1 MKFKFTSL
9 SSAEENSINNY
20 TGEKSRKYIIK
31 EFINMKSAVQYVAN
45 NSGFVTTDDEKKSF
59 VVRNIEKIN

>member
-1 MKFKFTSL
+1 MKYKFTSL

-20 TGEKSRKYIIK
+20 TGEKSGEYIIK

-45 NSGFVTTDDEKKSF
+45 NSGFVTTDDEKNHLLLEILK
-59 VVRNIEKIN
+59 K

>member
-20 TGEKSRKYIIK
+20 TGEKSGEYYVVPNTPSLIYRNVSQDLSKILSENIFS
-31 EFINMKSAVQYVAN
+31 EDCSRFLSFKS
-45 NSGFVTTDDEKKSF
+45 
-59 VVRNIEKIN
+59 

>member
-20 TGEKSRKYIIK
+20 TGEKSGEYIIK
-31 EFINMKSAVQYVAN
+31 EFINMKSAVLYVAN
-45 NSGFVTTDDEKKSF
+45 NSGFVTTDDEKNHLLLEILK
-59 VVRNIEKIN
+59 K

>member
-20 TGEKSRKYIIK
+20 TGEKI
-31 EFINMKSAVQYVAN
+31 
-45 NSGFVTTDDEKKSF
+45 
-59 VVRNIEKIN
+59 RNIEKIN

>member
-20 TGEKSRKYIIK
+20 TGEKSGEYIIK
-31 EFINMKSAVQYVAN
+31 E
-45 NSGFVTTDDEKKSF
+45 
-59 VVRNIEKIN
+59 

>member
-20 TGEKSRKYIIK
+20 TGEKSGEYIIK

-45 NSGFVTTDDEKKSF
+45 NSGFVTTDDEKKHLLLE
-59 VVRNIEKIN
+59 ILKK

>member
-20 TGEKSRKYIIK
+20 TGEKSGEYIIK

-45 NSGFVTTDDEKKSF
+45 NSGFVTTDDEKNHLLLEILK
-59 VVRNIEKIN
+59 K

>member
-20 TGEKSRKYIIK
+20 TGEKSGEYIIK

-45 NSGFVTTDDEKKSF
+45 NSGFVTTDDDKNHLLLEILKK
-59 VVRNIEKIN
+59 